1 MPILNIIGYI
11 GKPDQDELD
20 TLKEQNEDYD
30 ANDLVG
36 KAGLEQYM
44 ETELQGKKGQRTIYV
59 DSVGNVLEVES
70 ETQPESGHDLYL
82 TIDKDLQIAA
92 YNILEQRL
100 AGVQDPEYQA
110 VCARGTQFCHEH
122 CDPYL

>member
-1 MPILNIIGYI
+1 M
-11 GKPDQDELD
+11 D

-100 AGVQDPEYQA
+100 AGILVSKIQNIKQYVPGNTAPPQA
-110 VCARGTQFCHEH
+110 
-122 CDPYL
+122 L